1 MSYHVYFLP
10 KKNKVDKRGTLPIY
24 CRISLSANDR
34 AEYYTQIR
42 IHQQFW
48 LDKPIPN
55 RDGTIRYIK
64 GSSLLINAYNKKLNL
79 ISAKILER
87 YNEALKNGE
96 PISARELKK
105 ALTGEVSKTTLSYL
119 FEEVAKT
126 KGSESTKKTF
136 ESRCRKILTFVQ
148 SEYENDLPVT
158 ALTHDKYRA
167 FPIRFETW
175 LDSQGSA
182 KNYKQVLFS
191 TLNDSYKHAI
201 KSGYVARGKNPFDG
215 YELNDKGRTKGRVPL
230 NFEELIKFEKVVLKD
245 IKHQRVRDFFIFQA
259 LTGYSYVDLKQASKE
274 NLVIDANGKTWILKN
289 RQKTDGASKVPL
301 IDKAQAILN
310 KHKSEDR
317 KTLFKIPYPNEY
329 NTSIRE
335 IAAKAGID
343 KHLTS
348 HSARHS
354 CATLLLE
361 IGIPMKTISLILGH
375 SNTKTTEHYA
385 KVTDPLVAE
394 QFEKLNKKLG
404 S

>member
-42 IHQQFW
+42 IHKQFW

-55 RDGTIRYIK
+55 RDGTLRYIK
-64 GSSLLINAYNKKLNL
+64 GSSLLVNAYNKKLNL

-105 ALTGEVSKTTLSYL
+105 ALTGEASKTTLSYL

-126 KGSESTKKTF
+126 KGSESTKKAF
-136 ESRCRKILTFVQ
+136 ESRCRKILIFVQ
-148 SEYENDLPVT
+148 KEYENDLPVA

-201 KSGYVARGKNPFDG
+201 KSGYVDKNPFDG
-215 YELNDKGRTKGRVPL
+215 YELNKKGRTKGRASL
-230 NFEELIKFEKVVLKD
+230 NFEELTRFGEVELKD
-245 IKHQRVRDFFIFQA
+245 SKLQITRDLFLFQA
-259 LTGYSYVDLKQASKE
+259 YTGLSYIDLKQASE
-274 NLVIDANGKTWILKN
+274 EDLVKGIDRKTWIIKN
-289 RQKTDGASKVPL
+289 RQKTDGSSKVP
-301 IDKAQAILN
+301 IIAKAQKILD
-310 KHKSEDR
+310 KYKSEDR

-385 KVTDPLVAE
+385 KVTDPLVSE